1 MSSKTEAKLL
11 TALAVSKYRPHP
23 PHRRVV
29 RDLGS
34 RSLFLVI
41 YPTGSMSWM
50 MRFRTSG
57 GIAKMTLG
65 SVDRSGK
72 ELTGTPELGSSLSL
86 AAARL
91 LAAEQHR
98 LRAMGKNPAA
108 DAKAARERRQA
119 AAIQEGENTFG
130 AAVRD
135 YIQKHA
141 KQRVRNWQDRARML
155 GLRSTVDG
163 LEVIPGGL
171 AQRWADRP
179 VNKIDGHD
187 IHQLTVETRDK
198 GVPGLK
204 RRSDGPSE
212 SMARAMLACV
222 SALFGWLTKQR
233 RVKSN
238 PCATVHRPEA
248 GAARERVLSDDEI
261 KAFWQATAKL
271 PAPFAACLKLLL
283 LTGCRRDEIACLRWE
298 ELSDNGTAISLPGS
312 RTKNTRPH
320 VVPLSALARQIIAAI
335 PRIDGCPYV
344 FTISGKAP
352 IAAWSRIKTQLD
364 AAMGKGVP
372 PWRVHDLR
380 RSAVTGLVELGV
392 APHIVELVV
401 NHIGGARAGVAG
413 VYNRANMI
421 GERRAALER
430 WSRHVEGLV
439 SSKGDNVVAM
449 PTGRKQKR

>member
-1 MSSKTEAKLL
+1 LKTEAKLL

-23 PHRRVV
+23 PHRRIV
-29 RDLGS
+29 RDVGS
-34 RSLFLVI
+34 RSLYLVVF
-41 YPTGSMSWM
+41 PSGQMSWM

-65 SVDRSGK
+65 PVDRSGS
-72 ELTGTPELGSSLSL
+72 ELVGEVALGMPLSL

-119 AAIQEGENTFG
+119 AAVQEGENSFG
-130 AAVRD
+130 RAVRD
-135 YIQKHA
+135 YIEQYARK
-141 KQRVRNWQDRARML
+141 KVRDWEDRARML
-155 GLRSTVDG
+155 GLRSTM
-163 LEVIPGGL
+163 EVIPGGL
-171 AQRWADRP
+171 VQRWGDKP
-179 VNKIDGHD
+179 VSAIDGHD
-187 IHQLTVETRDK
+187 VHQLIAEARDK
-198 GVPGLK
+198 GVPGLE

-212 SMARAMLACV
+212 SMARSMLAVLSGMFSWCV
-222 SALFGWLTKQR
+222 AHR
-233 RVKSN
+233 RITNN
-238 PCATVHRPEA
+238 PCREVHRPEA
-248 GAARERVLSDDEI
+248 PRPRERVLSNDEI
-261 KAFWQATAKL
+261 RAFWRGTAKL
-271 PAPFAACLKLLL
+271 PTPFAACLKLLL
-283 LTGCRRDEIACLRWE
+283 LTGCRRDEIACLHWE
-298 ELSDNGTAISLPGS
+298 EISEDGTAISLPGS
-312 RTKNTRPH
+312 RTKNKRPH

-335 PRIDGCPYV
+335 PRIGGCPYV
-344 FTISGKAP
+344 FTINGKVP

-392 APHIVELVV
+392 APHIVELIV

-421 GERRAALER
+421 DERRAALER
-430 WSRHVEGLV
+430 WAQRISGLV
-439 SSKGDNVVAM
+439 DNVVAM
-449 PTGRKQKR
+449 KPSRRRR